1 MNGIRWVNDSKA
13 TTVSAAVRALAA
25 YADEPVRLIAGGR
38 GKGQSFEPLG
48 AALGPNVKAV
58 YLIGEAAPEI
68 AAAAGSRAVVV
79 GDLASAVERAAAE
92 AEPGDVVAALAGLR
106 ELRPVQGFRPPR
118 RGVPPAG
125 AEPGGVKRAQLESNV
140 LVLVTLALTAFGLV
154 MVYSATSARAVDGGN
169 GRPMEYL
176 LRQALFAGLGL
187 VALLLAARTPYAFW
201 RRIAPSFLLVSLV
214 LLAGVL
220 LVGQSVNGAR
230 RWVPLGPFAFQ
241 PSELAKLAL
250 AAWVAAYLARPR
262 RRQPASLTELA
273 KPLGLVAGLACVL
286 ILVEPDL
293 GTAVSIVVMLV
304 GILVVAGLP
313 SGLLV
318 RAFAIVAAA
327 GALAIWLE
335 PYRRTRFFAFLDPWH
350 DPQGAGF
357 QIVQAMIGLGS
368 GGWLGVGIGHGVVKV
383 FDLPEAHTDMIFAT
397 VGEELGLVGTGRGD
411 LRLCGLRV
419 GRLPHRPRVQ
429 GPVREAARGRTDR
442 ADLRPGRDQPR
453 RRPGDRAADGD
464 HAALR
469 LLRRLEP
476 DCSARRDG
484 DPP

>member
-1 MNGIRWVNDSKA
+1 
-13 TTVSAAVRALAA
+13 
-25 YADEPVRLIAGGR
+25 
-38 GKGQSFEPLG
+38 
-48 AALGPNVKAV
+48 
-58 YLIGEAAPEI
+58 
-68 AAAAGSRAVVV
+68 
-79 GDLASAVERAAAE
+79 
-92 AEPGDVVAALAGLR
+92 
-106 ELRPVQGFRPPR
+106 
-118 RGVPPAG
+118 
-125 AEPGGVKRAQLESNV
+125 VKRAQLESNV

-187 VALLLAARTPYAFW
+187 VALLVAARTPYEFW

-220 LVGQSVNGAR
+220 VLGQSVNGAR

-262 RRQPASLTELA
+262 RRQPASLRELG

-293 GTAVSIVVMLV
+293 GTAVAIVVMLA

-313 SGLLV
+313 TGLLV
-318 RAFAIVAAA
+318 RVFAIVAAA

-335 PYRRTRFFAFLDPWH
+335 PYRRTRFFAFLDPWQ

-397 VGEELGLVGTGRGD
+397 VGEELGLVGTGGVICAYAAFAWAGFRIALTCKDPFGKLLAAGLTVLICGQAAINLAAVLAIAPLTGITLPFVSYGGSSLIAALAATGILLNIGSADAVGREARVRDRGRGDGRSRGAVDRRRRSPEPARRAGD
-411 LRLCGLRV
+411 LRRV
-419 GRLPHRPRVQ
+419 AGSAR
-429 GPVREAARGRTDR
+429 GAAR
-442 ADLRPGRDQPR
+442 
-453 RRPGDRAADGD
+453 
-464 HAALR
+464 
-469 LLRRLEP
+469 
-476 DCSARRDG
+476 S
-484 DPP
+484 

>member
-1 MNGIRWVNDSKA
+1 M
-13 TTVSAAVRALAA
+13 
-25 YADEPVRLIAGGR
+25 
-38 GKGQSFEPLG
+38 
-48 AALGPNVKAV
+48 
-58 YLIGEAAPEI
+58 
-68 AAAAGSRAVVV
+68 
-79 GDLASAVERAAAE
+79 
-92 AEPGDVVAALAGLR
+92 
-106 ELRPVQGFRPPR
+106 
-118 RGVPPAG
+118 
-125 AEPGGVKRAQLESNV
+125 KRAQLESNV

-201 RRIAPSFLLVSLV
+201 RKIAPSFVVASLV
-214 LLAGVL
+214 LLVGVL

-250 AAWVAAYLARPR
+250 AVWVAAWLARK
-262 RRQPASLTELA
+262 RRQPESLTELG
-273 KPLGLVAGLACVL
+273 KPLGLVAGLACIL

-293 GTAVSIVVMLV
+293 GTAVSVVVMLA

-318 RAFAIVAAA
+318 RAFAIIAAV

-397 VGEELGLVGTGRGD
+397 VGEELGLVGTAAVICAYAAFAWAGFRIALACKDPFGKLLAAGLTVLICGQAAINLAAVLAIAPLTGITLPFVSYGGSSLIAALGAVGILLNIGSADAVGARVRDRGRGD
-411 LRLCGLRV
+411 R
-419 GRLPHRPRVQ
+419 RPR
-429 GPVREAARGRTDR
+429 AAVAGDRRSAQRPRGTR
-442 ADLRPGRDQPR
+442 DLRRVAGSSRS
-453 RRPGDRAADGD
+453 AAG
-464 HAALR
+464 
-469 LLRRLEP
+469 
-476 DCSARRDG
+476 S
-484 DPP
+484 

>member
-1 MNGIRWVNDSKA
+1 
-13 TTVSAAVRALAA
+13 
-25 YADEPVRLIAGGR
+25 
-38 GKGQSFEPLG
+38 
-48 AALGPNVKAV
+48 
-58 YLIGEAAPEI
+58 
-68 AAAAGSRAVVV
+68 
-79 GDLASAVERAAAE
+79 
-92 AEPGDVVAALAGLR
+92 
-106 ELRPVQGFRPPR
+106 
-118 RGVPPAG
+118 
-125 AEPGGVKRAQLESNV
+125 VKRAQLESNV

-187 VALLLAARTPYAFW
+187 IALLLAARTPYVFW
-201 RRIAPSFLLVSLV
+201 RKIAPSFLVVSLV

-250 AAWVAAYLARPR
+250 AVWVAAWLARK
-262 RRQPASLTELA
+262 RQRPESLTELC
-273 KPLGLVAGLACVL
+273 KPLGLVAGLACIL

-293 GTAVSIVVMLV
+293 GTAVSVVVMLA
-304 GILVVAGLP
+304 GILAVAGLP

-397 VGEELGLVGTGRGD
+397 VGEELGLVGTAAVICAYAAFAWAGFRIALACKDPFGKLLAAGLTVLICGQAAINLAAVLAIAPLTGITLPFVSYGGSSLIAALGAVGILLNIGSADAVGARVRDRGRGNRRPRAAVAGDRRSAQRPRSTRD
-411 LRLCGLRV
+411 LRRV
-419 GRLPHRPRVQ
+419 AGSSRS
-429 GPVREAARGRTDR
+429 AAG
-442 ADLRPGRDQPR
+442 
-453 RRPGDRAADGD
+453 
-464 HAALR
+464 
-469 LLRRLEP
+469 
-476 DCSARRDG
+476 S
-484 DPP
+484 

>member
-1 MNGIRWVNDSKA
+1 M
-13 TTVSAAVRALAA
+13 
-25 YADEPVRLIAGGR
+25 
-38 GKGQSFEPLG
+38 
-48 AALGPNVKAV
+48 
-58 YLIGEAAPEI
+58 
-68 AAAAGSRAVVV
+68 
-79 GDLASAVERAAAE
+79 
-92 AEPGDVVAALAGLR
+92 
-106 ELRPVQGFRPPR
+106 
-118 RGVPPAG
+118 
-125 AEPGGVKRAQLESNV
+125 KRAQLESNV

-187 VALLLAARTPYAFW
+187 IALLLAARTPYVFW
-201 RRIAPSFLLVSLV
+201 RKIAPSFLVVSLV

-250 AAWVAAYLARPR
+250 AVWVAAWLARK
-262 RRQPASLTELA
+262 RQRPESLTELG
-273 KPLGLVAGLACVL
+273 KPLGLVAGLACIL

-293 GTAVSIVVMLV
+293 GTAVSVVVMLA

-318 RAFAIVAAA
+318 RAFAIIAAV

-397 VGEELGLVGTGRGD
+397 VGEELGLVGTAAVICAYAAFAWAGFRIALACKDPFGKLLAAGLTVLICGQAAINLAAVLAIAPLTGITLPFVSYGGSSLIAALGAVGILLNIGSADAVGARVRDRSRGD
-411 LRLCGLRV
+411 R
-419 GRLPHRPRVQ
+419 RPR
-429 GPVREAARGRTDR
+429 AAVAGDR
-442 ADLRPGRDQPR
+442 RSAQRPRSTRDLRRVAGSSRS
-453 RRPGDRAADGD
+453 AAG
-464 HAALR
+464 
-469 LLRRLEP
+469 
-476 DCSARRDG
+476 S
-484 DPP
+484 

>member
-1 MNGIRWVNDSKA
+1 
-13 TTVSAAVRALAA
+13 
-25 YADEPVRLIAGGR
+25 
-38 GKGQSFEPLG
+38 
-48 AALGPNVKAV
+48 
-58 YLIGEAAPEI
+58 
-68 AAAAGSRAVVV
+68 
-79 GDLASAVERAAAE
+79 
-92 AEPGDVVAALAGLR
+92 
-106 ELRPVQGFRPPR
+106 
-118 RGVPPAG
+118 
-125 AEPGGVKRAQLESNV
+125 VKRAQLESNV

-201 RRIAPSFLLVSLV
+201 RKIAPTFLVVSLV

-250 AAWVAAYLARPR
+250 AVWVAAWLARKR
-262 RRQPASLTELA
+262 RRPESLTELG
-273 KPLGLVAGLACVL
+273 KPLGLVAGLACIL

-293 GTAVSIVVMLV
+293 GTAVSVVVMLA

-397 VGEELGLVGTGRGD
+397 VGEELGLVGTAAVICAYAAFAWAGFRIALACKDPFGKLLAAGLTVLICGQAAINLAAVLAIAPLTGITLPFVSYGGSSLIAALGAVGILLNIGSADAVGARVRDRGRGNRRPRAAVAGDRRSAQRPRSTRD
-411 LRLCGLRV
+411 LRRV
-419 GRLPHRPRVQ
+419 AGSSRS
-429 GPVREAARGRTDR
+429 AAG
-442 ADLRPGRDQPR
+442 
-453 RRPGDRAADGD
+453 
-464 HAALR
+464 
-469 LLRRLEP
+469 
-476 DCSARRDG
+476 S
-484 DPP
+484 

>member
-1 MNGIRWVNDSKA
+1 
-13 TTVSAAVRALAA
+13 
-25 YADEPVRLIAGGR
+25 
-38 GKGQSFEPLG
+38 
-48 AALGPNVKAV
+48 
-58 YLIGEAAPEI
+58 
-68 AAAAGSRAVVV
+68 
-79 GDLASAVERAAAE
+79 
-92 AEPGDVVAALAGLR
+92 
-106 ELRPVQGFRPPR
+106 
-118 RGVPPAG
+118 
-125 AEPGGVKRAQLESNV
+125 VKRAQLESNV

-201 RRIAPSFLLVSLV
+201 RKIAPSFLVVSLV

-250 AAWVAAYLARPR
+250 AVWVAAWLARKR
-262 RRQPASLTELA
+262 RRPESLTELG
-273 KPLGLVAGLACVL
+273 KPLGLVAGLACIL

-293 GTAVSIVVMLV
+293 GTAVSVVVMLA

-318 RAFAIVAAA
+318 RAFALVAAA

-397 VGEELGLVGTGRGD
+397 VGEELGLVGTAAVICAYAAFAWAGFRIALACKDPFGKLLAAGLTVLICGQAAINLAAVLAIAPLTGITLPFVSYGGSSLIAALGAVGILLNIGSADAVGARVRDRSRGD
-411 LRLCGLRV
+411 R
-419 GRLPHRPRVQ
+419 RPR
-429 GPVREAARGRTDR
+429 AAVAGDR
-442 ADLRPGRDQPR
+442 RSAQRPRSTRDLRRVAGSSRS
-453 RRPGDRAADGD
+453 AAG
-464 HAALR
+464 
-469 LLRRLEP
+469 
-476 DCSARRDG
+476 S
-484 DPP
+484 

>member
-1 MNGIRWVNDSKA
+1 
-13 TTVSAAVRALAA
+13 
-25 YADEPVRLIAGGR
+25 
-38 GKGQSFEPLG
+38 
-48 AALGPNVKAV
+48 
-58 YLIGEAAPEI
+58 
-68 AAAAGSRAVVV
+68 
-79 GDLASAVERAAAE
+79 
-92 AEPGDVVAALAGLR
+92 
-106 ELRPVQGFRPPR
+106 
-118 RGVPPAG
+118 
-125 AEPGGVKRAQLESNV
+125 VKRAQLESNV

-187 VALLLAARTPYAFW
+187 VALLLAARTPYALW
-201 RRIAPSFLLVSLV
+201 RKIAPSFLVVSLI

-250 AAWVAAYLARPR
+250 AVWVAAWLARKR
-262 RRQPASLTELA
+262 RRPESLTELG
-273 KPLGLVAGLACVL
+273 KPLGLVAGLACIL

-293 GTAVSIVVMLV
+293 GTAVSVVVMLA

-318 RAFAIVAAA
+318 RAFALVAAA

-397 VGEELGLVGTGRGD
+397 VGEELGLVGTAAVICAYAAFAWAGFRIALACKDPFGKLLAAGLTVLICGQAAINLAAVLAIAPLTGITLPFVSYGGSSLIAALGAVGILLNIGSADAVGARVRDRSRGD
-411 LRLCGLRV
+411 R
-419 GRLPHRPRVQ
+419 RPR
-429 GPVREAARGRTDR
+429 AAVAGDR
-442 ADLRPGRDQPR
+442 RSAQRPRSTRDLRRVAGSSRS
-453 RRPGDRAADGD
+453 AAG
-464 HAALR
+464 
-469 LLRRLEP
+469 
-476 DCSARRDG
+476 S
-484 DPP
+484 